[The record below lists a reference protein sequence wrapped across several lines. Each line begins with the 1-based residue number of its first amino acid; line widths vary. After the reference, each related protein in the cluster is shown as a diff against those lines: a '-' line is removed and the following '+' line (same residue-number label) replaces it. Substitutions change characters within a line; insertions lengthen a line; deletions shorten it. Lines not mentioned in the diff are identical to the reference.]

1 MTFGHNLLTK
11 EHNLWYNKT
20 ILSNAINVRAAEEA
34 NMNGFA
40 ELLQRLR
47 LKAGLS
53 QNALAKKAGVDPS
66 YINRIERS
74 ERQPPSLGVIH
85 DIARA
90 LELDEFSTNQLLL
103 SAGYAPATT
112 ANPQLVTHPR
122 LQLLGDFLSDDSIS
136 PEDRDLIERD
146 LDLLGEH
153 IRLIRKHRR
162 YKVGEDTESS

>member
-1 MTFGHNLLTK
+1 
-11 EHNLWYNKT
+11 
-20 ILSNAINVRAAEEA
+20 
-34 NMNGFA
+34 MNSFA

-66 YINRIERS
+66 YINRIEKG
-74 ERQPPSLGVIH
+74 ERQPPSLSVVH

-90 LELDEFSTNQLLL
+90 LDLEEFSTNQLLL

-112 ANPQLVTHPR
+112 ANPQLVAHPR
-122 LQLLGDFLSDDSIS
+122 LQFLGDFLSDDSIP

-146 LDLLGEH
+146 LDLLEEH
-153 IRLIRKHRR
+153 IRLIRKRRR
-162 YKVGEDTESS
+162 YKASDDTESS